1 MDNMKDKL
9 LDFFTKRNT
18 FKVVVIELIVIGLL
32 LCALLAMSVDVNIR
46 IKGDKT
52 MTVQVGSS
60 FRDPGATA
68 NADGHTLKVKVSG
81 EVDTDVPGTYTLC
94 YKARYL
100 LSSSKAYRTVKVVES
115 TGPSIDLVGGEKIT
129 VSMGT
134 TFEDPGYTA
143 ADNLGEDLTDRVQV
157 TGTVNTRELGTFKLT
172 YEVTDDEGRSTTVE
186 RTVEVV
192 ASKQPDVVQPD
203 GKVIY
208 LTFDDGPNKYTQ
220 KLLNVLKKY
229 NVKATFF
236 LVNTGYSEMDTLM
249 KNIVDGG
256 HAVGV
261 HSMTHQWSIYKSEEA
276 FLDDLYGMQEVIKNA
291 TGVTTTLMRFPG
303 GSSNTTSRKYCEG
316 IMTTL
321 TQKVTELGFQYF
333 DWDVDSNDA
342 GGAKTADEVYQNVI
356 KGIGNKKT
364 AYVLQHDTKEYSVEA
379 VERIIQWG
387 LANGYTFQALTPES
401 PACHHP
407 VNN

>member
-100 LSSSKAYRTVKVVES
+100 LSSSKVYRTVKVVES

-379 VERIIQWG
+379 VEKIIQWG

>member
-1 MDNMKDKL
+1 MDDFKDKL
-9 LDFFTKRNT
+9 LDFFTKKHT

-32 LCALLAMSVDVNIR
+32 LCTLLAVSVDVDVR
-46 IKGDKT
+46 LKGDKII
-52 MTVQVGSS
+52 TVQVGSS

-68 NADGHTLKVKVSG
+68 SADGRALDVKVSG
-81 EVDTDVPGTYTLC
+81 EVDTNVPGTYTLC

-100 LSSSKAYRTVKVVES
+100 LSSGKAYRTVKVVKS
-115 TGPSIDLVGGEKIT
+115 TGPSIKLIGGEKIT
-129 VSMGT
+129 VSLGT
-134 TFEDPGYTA
+134 AFEDPGYTA
-143 ADNLGEDLTDRVQV
+143 VDNLGGDLTNQVQV
-157 TGTVNTRELGTFKLT
+157 TGMVNTREPGTYKLT
-172 YEVTDDEGRSTTVE
+172 YEVTDDAGRSTSVE

-192 ASKQPDVVQPD
+192 TVQQPNVVQPD

-220 KLLNVLKKY
+220 KLLDVLKKY

-261 HSMTHQWSIYKSEEA
+261 HSMTHQWSIYKSEDA

-303 GSSNTTSRKYCEG
+303 GSSNTTSKKYCTG
-316 IMTTL
+316 IMTEL
-321 TQKVTELGFQYF
+321 TKKVTELGFQYF
-333 DWDVDSNDA
+333 DWNVDSGDA

-356 KGIGNKKT
+356 KGIGDKKT
-364 AYVLQHDTKEYSVEA
+364 AYVLQHDTKQYSVEA
-379 VERIIQWG
+379 VEKIIQWG
-387 LANGYTFQALTPES
+387 LANGYTFQALTPET
-401 PACHHP
+401 PACHHS

>member
-157 TGTVNTRELGTFKLT
+157 TGTVNTRKLGTFKLT

-379 VERIIQWG
+379 VEKIIQWG
-387 LANGYTFQALTPES
+387 LANGYTFRALTPES

>member
-129 VSMGT
+129 VSIGA

-387 LANGYTFQALTPES
+387 LANGYTFRALTPES

>member
-236 LVNTGYSEMDTLM
+236 LVNTGYSEMNTLI
-249 KNIVDGG
+249 KNIADEG
-256 HAVGV
+256 HAVGI